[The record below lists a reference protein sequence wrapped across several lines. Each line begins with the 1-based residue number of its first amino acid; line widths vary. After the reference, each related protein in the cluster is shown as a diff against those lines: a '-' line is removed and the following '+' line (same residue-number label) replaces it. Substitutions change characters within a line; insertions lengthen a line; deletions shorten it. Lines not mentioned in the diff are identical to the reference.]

1 MKVRVRISRLV
12 LDGALVDRSQSRA
25 VAEAL
30 RTELSRLLAAAPAES
45 WQARRLRGAVLAPTV
60 QFEPGAGPSR
70 VGRGVARSAA
80 TGIAQAVG
88 GGRR

>member
-1 MKVRVRISRLV
+1 MRVRVRIGRLV
-12 LDGALVDRSQSRA
+12 LDGALVDRSQSGA

-30 RTELSRLLAAAPAES
+30 RTELSRLLRAVPAES
-45 WQARRLRGAVLAPTV
+45 WQARRLRGAVLAPAV

-80 TGIAQAVG
+80 NGITQAVR
-88 GGRR
+88 GRP